1 MKIKKNFDLVNNNTY
16 KVHTIADYFMIP
28 ESVEELRDL
37 LKDLKNKNEKY
48 LILGGGSNILF
59 ATPVYHGYVISL
71 KELNNYEIS
80 EDGHITAE
88 CGVMLPILAR
98 KVLDLG
104 LKGLEWALGIPGTI
118 GGSVAGNAGAYLND
132 IFTFL
137 DEITYLDENLEV
149 VTRNAK
155 DIKHEYRHSEIKD
168 KNYIVLKVTMNLKK
182 GDKEE
187 LESLAKDR
195 AERRSNSQPLNYPNA
210 GSVFRNPEGLFAGKL
225 IEDLGLK
232 GYNIGGAMV
241 SKLHANFII
250 NYDNAKGSDIAE
262 LIYYVK
268 DKVKEAYNID
278 LIIEQI
284 IERG

>member
-1 MKIKKNFDLVNNNTY
+1 MKVLENFDLVNNNTY
-16 KVHTIADYFMIP
+16 RVHTIADYFMVP
-28 ESVEELRDL
+28 ENVEELINL
-37 LKDLKNKNEKY
+37 LNKLKSKNEKY

-71 KELNNYEIS
+71 KELNNYEITD
-80 EDGHITAE
+80 DGHITAE
-88 CGVMLPILAR
+88 CGVMLPVLAR

-104 LKGLEWALGIPGTI
+104 LEGLEWALGIPGSI
-118 GGSVAGNAGAYLND
+118 GGSVAGNAGAYLSD
-132 IFTFL
+132 IFTYL
-137 DEITYLDENLEV
+137 DEITYLDENFEI
-149 VTRNAK
+149 VTRKASA
-155 DIKHEYRHSEIKD
+155 IKHEYRHSEIKD
-168 KNYIVLKVTMNLKK
+168 KHYIVLKITMNLKK

-195 AERRSNSQPLNYPNA
+195 ARRRSNSQPLNYPNA

-250 NYDNAKGSDIAE
+250 NYDNATGEDIAK